1 MIERVEKMHKRMEKA
16 HKLLEKIVV
25 ALDAEMINYCIDEI
39 DSDDER
45 LDKMV
50 NDILDFPDTLREYA
64 NEMRSWLSYRILYTL
79 KQCIHPQSFSLG
91 SLF

>member
-1 MIERVEKMHKRMEKA
+1 MIERVEKMHKRIEKA
-16 HKLLEKIVV
+16 HKLLEKIVI
-25 ALDAEMINYCIDEI
+25 ALDRELVNYCIDEI

-64 NEMRSWLSYRILYTL
+64 NEMCS
-79 KQCIHPQSFSLG
+79 
-91 SLF
+91 

>member
-1 MIERVEKMHKRMEKA
+1 MIDRVEKMHKRMEKC

-25 ALDAEMINYCIDEI
+25 ALDSELVNYCIDEI

-50 NDILDFPDTLREYA
+50 NDILDFPDSLREYA
-64 NEMRSWLSYRILYTL
+64 NEMRS
-79 KQCIHPQSFSLG
+79 
-91 SLF
+91 

>member
-1 MIERVEKMHKRMEKA
+1 MIDRVEKMHKRIEKA

-25 ALDAEMINYCIDEI
+25 ALDSELVNYCIDMI

-50 NDILDFPDTLREYA
+50 NDILDFPDVLREYA
-64 NEMRSWLSYRILYTL
+64 NEMRS
-79 KQCIHPQSFSLG
+79 
-91 SLF
+91 

>member
-1 MIERVEKMHKRMEKA
+1 
-16 HKLLEKIVV
+16 
-25 ALDAEMINYCIDEI
+25 
-39 DSDDER
+39 
-45 LDKMV
+45 MV

-79 KQCIHPQSFSLG
+79 KQWIHPQSFSLG